1 MVHDPTHVFFK
12 LPRPVD
18 RPIEFIDPIL
28 PILYV
33 HSVSAFPFGANFGFR
48 YKYRVASTC
57 TLDAHDPK
65 GENMGLVA
73 RFRAKILIRCLAYLR
88 NVMHVNIFCDLCM
101 DQIRGQ
107 WFHCVYCP
115 RDLCGHCEEVDEH
128 DRNHFSMVAK
138 APVCV
143 RLNLFDPQ
151 RILNMRLQ
159 VDMNKFYRFTGMSAE
174 DASGPPIMKYPVYY
188 S

>member
-18 RPIEFIDPIL
+18 RPVESMEPML

-33 HSVSAFPFGANFGFR
+33 WSLGAFSLRANARFR
-48 YKYRVASTC
+48 YKYRVASSC

-65 GENMGLVA
+65 GENA
-73 RFRAKILIRCLAYLR
+73 IRLLAPIFTWCLAYLR
-88 NVMHVNIFCDLCM
+88 SVMHVNIFCDLCM

-128 DRNHFSMVAK
+128 DRTHFSMVAK
-138 APVCV
+138 APVRV
-143 RLNLFDPQ
+143 RLDPIYP
-151 RILNMRLQ
+151 RKELNVSL
-159 VDMNKFYRFTGMSAE
+159 
-174 DASGPPIMKYPVYY
+174 
-188 S
+188 

>member
-18 RPIEFIDPIL
+18 RPVEFIEPIL

-33 HSVSAFPFGANFGFR
+33 PSISALPLGTDLRLR
-48 YKYRVASTC
+48 YKYRVASSC
-57 TLDAHDPK
+57 TLDAHDPT
-65 GENMGLVA
+65 GENMGLA
-73 RFRAKILIRCLAYLR
+73 ACLLAEGLTGHSAYLQ

-128 DRNHFSMVAK
+128 DRTHFSMVAK
-138 APVCV
+138 APVCA
-143 RLNLFDPQ
+143 RLNRHDP
-151 RILNMRLQ
+151 
-159 VDMNKFYRFTGMSAE
+159 
-174 DASGPPIMKYPVYY
+174 
-188 S
+188 